1 MATLSKQRNTPCP
14 QSSKWSDR
22 TRNDYIGTRELLLD
36 GRLFRAAS
44 NHTCGQRQSIDDFG
58 QPRHPTSHWFQKS
71 DVEIGP
77 GDREWHAR

>member
-14 QSSKWSDR
+14 QSSKRSDR